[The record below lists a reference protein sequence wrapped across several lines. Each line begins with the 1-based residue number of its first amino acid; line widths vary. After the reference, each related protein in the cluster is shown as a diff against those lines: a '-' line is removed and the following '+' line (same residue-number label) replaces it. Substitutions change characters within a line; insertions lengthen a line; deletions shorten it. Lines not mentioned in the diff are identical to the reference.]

1 MKTLDN
7 EGISYALIMS
17 LIFIIVAS
25 IVLALFAPLVNGLI
39 GFENDLASTGDVSVQ
54 THQAFNWNVG
64 AFILL
69 PFIVILGLLY
79 WVITRT
85 TEQVKYGG

>member
-1 MKTLDN
+1 MKALDDS
-7 EGISYALIMS
+7 GISYALIMS
-17 LIFIIVAS
+17 VVFIVVAS
-25 IVLALFAPLVNGLI
+25 IILALFAPLINGLI
-39 GFENDLASTGDVSVQ
+39 GFENELATTGDVSVQ

-64 AFILL
+64 AFILI